1 MKRSTWVATGFV
13 ILVALA
19 AGGYGYWQQRSAKG
33 VAAAE
38 ASSSAR
44 EAAGGSG
51 AGNPA
56 RGASGAGAVGAPA
69 VSVSIV
75 KAVTRDQPV
84 LLDAT
89 GTVVA
94 LNMVDVRPQVVGQIR
109 EVHVREGQFVQRGQ
123 LLFTLDDRNDQAN
136 VARARAQ
143 LTKDQAALA
152 DAQRQLKRSRELVA
166 QQFLSQSA
174 LDSAQTLVASQ
185 QAVVGA
191 SQAALD
197 ATQLG
202 LGYNRITAP
211 ASGRVGAIN
220 VYTGTLA
227 QPTGAVLLTITQLDP
242 IAVAFSLPQRYLGDA
257 LQALQGGHGEVQAQL
272 SAGSEALTG
281 KLQFVDS
288 AVDSASGTVRV
299 KAVFSNPH
307 QTLWPG
313 AYATVRMTVRTLA
326 DAIMVPQE
334 AIITSQEGDTVY
346 LAGADNKAVLRK
358 IKVVY
363 PAGTDAV
370 VTGLNA
376 GDPVIVDGRRNVRPG
391 VPVVV
396 RSADRATA
404 TKAARS
410 GPKEKMASP

>member
-1 MKRSTWVATGFV
+1 MKRSTRVVTGLV
-13 ILVALA
+13 VLVALA
-19 AGGYGYWQQRSAKG
+19 VGGYGYWQQRSANG
-33 VAAAE
+33 AAPE
-38 ASSSAR
+38 RASA
-44 EAAGGSG
+44 AAGG
-51 AGNPA
+51 AGKPT
-56 RGASGAGAVGAPA
+56 RGASGPSANGAPA

-75 KAVTRDQPV
+75 KAVMRDQPV
-84 LLDAT
+84 MLDAT
-89 GTVVA
+89 GTVMA

-136 VARARAQ
+136 VAKARAQ
-143 LTKDQAALA
+143 LAKDQAALA
-152 DAQRQLKRSRELVA
+152 DAQRQLKRSGELVA

-220 VYTGTLA
+220 VYAGTLA
-227 QPTGAVLLTITQLDP
+227 QPAGAVLLTITQLDP
-242 IAVAFSLPQRYLGDA
+242 IAVGFSLPQRYLGDA
-257 LQALQGGHGEVQAQL
+257 LQALRSGHGEVQAQL
-272 SAGSEALTG
+272 AAGSEALAG
-281 KLQFVDS
+281 RLQFVDS
-288 AVDSASGTVRV
+288 AVDSASGSVRV
-299 KAVFSNPH
+299 KAVFSNPR

-313 AYATVRMTVRTLA
+313 AYATVRMTVRTLR
-326 DAIMVPQE
+326 DAVIVPQE

-346 LAGADNKAVLRK
+346 LVGADNKAELRK

-363 PAGTDAV
+363 PAGTDAA

-391 VPVVV
+391 VRVVV
-396 RSADRATA
+396 RSADKTARAAKTDQA
-404 TKAARS
+404 
-410 GPKEKMASP
+410 ASP

>member
-1 MKRSTWVATGFV
+1 MKRSTRVVTGCIV
-13 ILVALA
+13 LVALA
-19 AGGYGYWQQRSAKG
+19 AGGYGYWQQRSPKG
-33 VAAAE
+33 AATDRSSVAN
-38 ASSSAR
+38 
-44 EAAGGSG
+44 AAGSGS
-51 AGNPA
+51 PA
-56 RGASGAGAVGAPA
+56 RGASGKGPSDAPA

-75 KAVTRDQPV
+75 KAIMRDQPV
-84 LLDAT
+84 MLDAT
-89 GTVVA
+89 GTVMA
-94 LNMVDVRPQVVGQIR
+94 LNMVDVRPQVTGQIR

-136 VARARAQ
+136 VAKARAQ
-143 LTKDQAALA
+143 LAKDQAALA

-197 ATQLG
+197 ATLLG

-220 VYTGTLA
+220 VYAGTLA

-242 IAVAFSLPQRYLGDA
+242 IAVGFSLPQRYLGDA
-257 LQALQGGHGEVQAQL
+257 LQALHSGGGQVLAQL
-272 SAGSEALTG
+272 ATGGEALTG

-288 AVDSASGTVRV
+288 AVDSASGSVRV
-299 KAVFSNPH
+299 KAVFGNPR

-313 AYATVRMTVRTLA
+313 AYATVRMTVRTLS
-326 DAIMVPQE
+326 DAIIVPQE
-334 AIITSQEGDTVY
+334 AIISSQEGDTVY
-346 LAGADNKAVLRK
+346 LAGADDKAELRR

-363 PAGTDAV
+363 PAGADAA
-370 VTGLNA
+370 VTGLQA

-391 VPVVV
+391 VRVVV
-396 RSADRATA
+396 RSADKT
-404 TKAARS
+404 TKAAATDKA
-410 GPKEKMASP
+410 PSP